1 MRTICTERIFC
12 SFEALRLLL
21 DLVVRNFRERVVG
34 SCLDLI
40 TAIDS
45 DVLCCLYDVVFRS
58 VIVPHEGL
66 GGVLDVRQDLGQR
79 RNRSP

>member
-40 TAIDS
+40 TAIDP

-66 GGVLDVRQDLGQR
+66 GGGVPAARGFCR
-79 RNRSP
+79 AGNRSP